1 MGCFVNAK
9 KIQLFLILSLGAVI
23 VVSASL
29 EAGWWDKVKSTV
41 TSAYNVVEDQASKAK
56 KSAEAQAKK
65 IKDIGDTVSSVG
77 GAVVDVGVKI
87 GNITVK
93 EMSKVGGEV
102 VDLGGKIGKVALKAG
117 DVVVDG
123 VSKAGA
129 VVVKVGQ
136 SVVNASGMVLLNVGG
151 ILWAL
156 TKGDFE
162 QFADCGKAVYSGAK
176 LGIAT
181 VVDEVVKAVQPLD
194 LIAKID
200 SLSIEASAAELSLQ
214 GKTPKV
220 SIKGRFWGRDFE
232 LKDVQIDLSNP
243 EKLVTDLAER
253 LIKLKL
259 G

>member
-9 KIQLFLILSLGAVI
+9 KIQLFFILSLGAVI
-23 VVSASL
+23 VVSVSL
-29 EAGWWDKVKSTV
+29 EASLWDSVKSAV
-41 TSAYNVVEDQASKAK
+41 KSAYNV
-56 KSAEAQAKK
+56 AEEAAADTKRAAAAQAKK
-65 IKDIGDTVSSVG
+65 IKDISNTVSSVG

-87 GNITVK
+87 GNITVT
-93 EMSKVGGEV
+93 EMSKAGGEV
-102 VDLGGKIGKVALKAG
+102 VNLGGKIGNVTLKAG

-123 VSKAGA
+123 VSQAGK

-200 SLSIEASAAELSLQ
+200 SLSIEASAAEL
-214 GKTPKV
+214 
-220 SIKGRFWGRDFE
+220 
-232 LKDVQIDLSNP
+232 
-243 EKLVTDLAER
+243 
-253 LIKLKL
+253 
-259 G
+259 